1 MSVCGKHLTQQFEIH
16 HIFPNRS
23 GELMAIDQASAE
35 NTRNVAFPSDSKEIV
50 ILTEQHA
57 LRRGRTDQAA
67 AHLQNGGSHL
77 LEP

>member
-1 MSVCGKHLTQQFEIH
+1 M
-16 HIFPNRS
+16 
-23 GELMAIDQASAE
+23 DQASAE
-35 NTRNVAFPSDSKEIV
+35 NTRNLAFPSDSKEIV

-57 LRRGRTDQAA
+57 LQRARTDQAA